1 MVNAYFRRF
10 MTHGPRLQQVSP
22 VLAASCADC
31 DLVILE
37 GMGRAIE
44 TNLNAMFT
52 CHALRLGMIKHPEV
66 AQCLSGRLYDVVC
79 RFT

>member
-1 MVNAYFRRF
+1 MSRS
-10 MTHGPRLQQVSP
+10 QVSST
-22 VLAASCADC
+22 LAKACEDC

-44 TNLNAMFT
+44 TNLNARFT
-52 CHALRLGMIKHPEV
+52 CSALRLGMIKHPEV

-79 RFT
+79 KFTRATS